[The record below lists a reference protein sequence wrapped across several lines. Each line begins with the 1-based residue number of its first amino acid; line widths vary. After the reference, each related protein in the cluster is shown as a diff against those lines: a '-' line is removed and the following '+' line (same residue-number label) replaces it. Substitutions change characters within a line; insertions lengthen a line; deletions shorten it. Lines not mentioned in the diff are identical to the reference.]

1 MIRIAVPEAPDSEI
15 AAQMSASVITSA
27 GRAGRGGASNL
38 TACSDSGTVGRM
50 AKAES
55 VIPIERIARQ
65 IYLIRGEKVMLD
77 SDLAALYGVTT
88 GNLNLAV
95 RRNQRRFPEDFVFQL
110 TAEEFEA
117 LRLQNARPK
126 GRGGRRT
133 PPYAFTEQGVAML
146 SSVLRSDRAAEVNVA
161 IMRTF
166 VRLRQ
171 VLATNEELARKVAQH
186 DKEIAVLFKHVKA
199 LLEPP
204 QGPKKH
210 PIGFIPPECNRG

>member
-1 MIRIAVPEAPDSEI
+1 MNPPPR
-15 AAQMSASVITSA
+15 
-27 GRAGRGGASNL
+27 RA
-38 TACSDSGTVGRM
+38 
-50 AKAES
+50 
-55 VIPIERIARQ
+55 ARQ
-65 IYLIRGEKVMLD
+65 ANLAELD
-77 SDLAALYGVTT
+77 LAPATSWRPCGSLAALYGVTT